1 VERNALGYRRMWWLL
16 ASGLFEPFFYLL
28 GIGFGVGSLVGA
40 VNVGPGRSVAYAVF
54 VAPAL
59 MASTAMNGAIYDST
73 FNLFFKLNYA
83 KTYDA
88 VLATP
93 LGVGDIVLGEMAW
106 SLVRGALYAAGFALV
121 MALLG
126 LLASPWAAL
135 AVPAAVLVS
144 FAFAGVG
151 AAATTFM
158 RSWQDFDLVN
168 LALIP
173 LFLFSATFY
182 PITVYPEPLRSLVG
196 LSPLYHG
203 VDLLRSLTTG
213 SVGPSA
219 LVDVAYLLAMGSAG
233 LAVTSRR
240 LRRLLL
246 K

>member
-1 VERNALGYRRMWWLL
+1 VLQYRRLWWVL

-40 VNVGPGRSVAYAVF
+40 VALGGGRTVGYAVF

-59 MASTAMNGAIYDST
+59 MASTAMNGAIYDAT

-93 LGVGDIVLGEMAW
+93 LGVRDIAVGEMAW
-106 SLVRGALYAAGFALV
+106 SLLRGAIYAAGFVAV

-135 AVPAAVLVS
+135 SIPAAVLVS
-144 FAFAGVG
+144 FAFAGAG
-151 AAATTFM
+151 SAATTFM

-182 PITVYPEPLRSLVG
+182 PITVYPEPLRSLVA

-213 SVGPSA
+213 AIGPSA
-219 LVDVAYLLAMGSAG
+219 LLDVAYLLLMGAAG

-240 LRRLLL
+240 LQRLLL